1 MKSPKARKWFSRLAY
16 LLAESEGAQIAELA
30 VSLPL
35 LMVIAVGIMDFGGA
49 FNLKHKL
56 DVVMHQATR
65 FAANQTLADVTN
77 TTPRSTEEIRG
88 FVVSSLASA
97 KLPTCGLDVAA
108 STKQD
113 LKWTYSASR
122 NCPGAVTLT
131 IDRGHTFVSGRRD
144 PVTVEATQVTI
155 SYPYLWHFGNVIKL
169 LVPGATYQ
177 GLSQIKTQA
186 IVQNLS

>member
-1 MKSPKARKWFSRLAY
+1 LASRITA

-56 DVVMHQATR
+56 DVVMQQATR

-77 TTPRSTEEIRG
+77 ATPRSTEEIRE
-88 FVVSSLASA
+88 FVVSSLSSA
-97 KLPTCGLDVAA
+97 KLPTCGLEAA
-108 STKQD
+108 TSSKQD
-113 LKWTYSASR
+113 LKWTYTGSS
-122 NCPGAVTLT
+122 NCPGSVTLS
-131 IDRGHTFVSGRRD
+131 IDRGYIIPPRRRD
-144 PVTVEATQVTI
+144 PITVEATQVTI
-155 SYPYLWHFGNVIKL
+155 SYPYLWHFGNVIRL

-186 IVQNLS
+186 ILQNLS